1 MTMAHDGQAGHRPT
15 TGDQMDTPRATT
27 PAEDADPEVD
37 QPGLSRLREAV
48 ANRLPSP
55 PRRSTLGDDVIAGLN
70 SAVASVPDGL
80 ASGLLAGVSPI
91 HGLYACL
98 AGPIGGGLFS
108 STKLLVVA
116 TTSAAALTA
125 GQVLSGVPAES
136 RVEALV
142 GLVVLTGLFQIVF
155 GLLRFGR
162 LARFVSYSVMTGFL
176 TGIAV
181 LTVLSQLPT
190 VTGYEPAG
198 ANSVTE
204 TVDLALHIGE
214 IDPVTLAVAVAALV
228 LALVLP
234 RTFLNNFG
242 NLVAIILPSVV
253 VLLLQLGTVELVRD
267 VGEIP
272 RGLPSLALPSRSA
285 LSVDLITGAV
295 ALAVVILVQ
304 GAGVSSSVPN
314 PDGSRSSASGDFVAQ
329 GVANVASGVVRG
341 LPVGGSLSTTALN
354 VLSGARTRWAAV
366 AAGLWIAVILVLLP
380 DVVGVIAMPTLA
392 ALLIVASA
400 NAIKL
405 AEARSIW
412 RTGWPSRLAILATF
426 LATLLLPIQ
435 VAVGIGVV
443 LSSLLYLFRASSD
456 ISVVELIKRPDGR
469 IEEQDA
475 PRRLTSDKVT
485 VLDVYGHLFY
495 AGARTLERM
504 LPRPDDAERP
514 VVILRLRGRRKA
526 EATLVEVLTTYAKQL
541 ATAGGRLYL
550 TGIDEGAYEQ
560 MIRTGKLVEAD
571 SVRAFL
577 ATPIVGE
584 STGQAYEEARAW
596 LVGASDDGT
605 ADTPRGRNGT
615 GANGSKRRGG
625 DER

>member
-1 MTMAHDGQAGHRPT
+1 MSAKPT
-15 TGDQMDTPRATT
+15 DA
-27 PAEDADPEVD
+27 AEDADSLVD

-55 PRRSTLGDDVIAGLN
+55 PHPSTLGADAIAGLN

-108 STKLLVVA
+108 STKLLVIA
-116 TTSAAALTA
+116 TTSGSALTA

-136 RVEALV
+136 RVGALV
-142 GLVVLTGLFQIVF
+142 ALVVLTGIIQIVF
-155 GLLRFGR
+155 GLLGFGR

-190 VTGYEPAG
+190 ITGYEPTG
-198 ANSVTE
+198 ANSVLE
-204 TVDLALHIGE
+204 TVDLALHLGE
-214 IDPVTLAVAVAALV
+214 VNLVTLAVATAAFI

-234 RTFLNNFG
+234 RTVLGNFG
-242 NLVAIILPSVV
+242 NLVAIALPSVV

-272 RGLPSLALPSRSA
+272 RGLPSLALPSLSA
-285 LSVDLITGAV
+285 LSLDLISGAL

-314 PDGSRSSASGDFVAQ
+314 PDGTRSSASGDFVAQ
-329 GVANVASGVVRG
+329 GMANVASGVVRG
-341 LPVGGSLSTTALN
+341 LPVGGSLSTTALSM
-354 VLSGARTRWAAV
+354 LAGARTRWAAV
-366 AAGLWIAVILVLLP
+366 AAGLWIAIIVVLLP
-380 DVVGVIAMPTLA
+380 DVVGVVAMPTLA

-400 NAIKL
+400 NAIKP

-412 RTGWPSRLAILATF
+412 STGWPSRLAILTTF

-435 VAVGIGVV
+435 IAVGIGVV
-443 LSSLLYLFRASSD
+443 LSALLYLFRASTD
-456 ISVVELIKRPDGR
+456 VSVVELVKRPDGR
-469 IEEQDA
+469 IEEREA
-475 PRRLTSDKVT
+475 PKELPSNTVT

-495 AGARTLERM
+495 AGARTLERL
-504 LPRPDDAERP
+504 LPRPEEAERP
-514 VVILRLRGRRKA
+514 VVLLRLRGRRTV
-526 EATLVEVLTTYAKQL
+526 EATLIEVLTNYADKL
-541 ATAGGRLYL
+541 KDVNGRLYL

-560 MIRTGKLVEAD
+560 MTRTGKLVETGP
-571 SVRAFL
+571 VRAHL
-577 ATPIVGE
+577 ATSIIGE
-584 STGQAYEEARAW
+584 STGQAYAEAQAW
-596 LVGASDDGT
+596 LVRSEAEAGSDAPTPDET
-605 ADTPRGRNGT
+605 ETDTVN
-615 GANGSKRRGG
+615 
-625 DER
+625 